1 MSVFMLNNFPEDC
14 PFNEKGPFIS
24 LYLSTSNLPQE
35 SKKDRAVFKNLI
47 AQAKD
52 KLVTDYNKIEIEK
65 FLEPLYQ
72 LEKESIFWSFNQKG
86 LAIFLN
92 EKNCYTYK
100 LPYSVDNHVNYGDKI
115 TFKPLI
121 RLSQNIIHYYV
132 LALNRDY
139 FKVYEVNG
147 KTIIQVQFDPS
158 VLIKAKDVIGD
169 QRTEDISTIGGYS
182 SYGRQ
187 GITHG
192 RGGKKDDID
201 IDTEKYIRYVEHT
214 LYEELTKKKALPIIL
229 ISLPKTHIHYRQI
242 NKNKDL
248 YDKGII
254 KSPDSMTDEE
264 ILEET
269 YGLIENYF
277 MDELKMKIDKA
288 RKSVELS
295 RASQDVHEII
305 KVIKSNQIDVLYIQ
319 DDRKLYGFVDWDN
332 QTIDVN
338 RKSDIDIHEELAEK
352 TIMLG
357 HKVFS
362 VSKDILNVGSGI
374 LAQYR

>member
-35 SKKDRAVFKNLI
+35 SKKDRIVFKNLI

-92 EKNCYTYK
+92 EKNCYIYK
-100 LPYSVDNHVNYGDKI
+100 LPYSVDNHVSYGDKI

-158 VLIKAKDVIGD
+158 VLI
-169 QRTEDISTIGGYS
+169 
-182 SYGRQ
+182 
-187 GITHG
+187 
-192 RGGKKDDID
+192 
-201 IDTEKYIRYVEHT
+201 
-214 LYEELTKKKALPIIL
+214 
-229 ISLPKTHIHYRQI
+229 
-242 NKNKDL
+242 
-248 YDKGII
+248 
-254 KSPDSMTDEE
+254 
-264 ILEET
+264 
-269 YGLIENYF
+269 
-277 MDELKMKIDKA
+277 
-288 RKSVELS
+288 
-295 RASQDVHEII
+295 
-305 KVIKSNQIDVLYIQ
+305 
-319 DDRKLYGFVDWDN
+319 
-332 QTIDVN
+332 
-338 RKSDIDIHEELAEK
+338 
-352 TIMLG
+352 
-357 HKVFS
+357 
-362 VSKDILNVGSGI
+362 
-374 LAQYR
+374 